1 MKSVIRCTLLAVFLG
16 SLSALAAAGAPG
28 APGDEP
34 AKRMVKFADLDLSEA
49 AGVVALYV
57 RIQRAAQEV
66 CEPLISRDLHS
77 IAISTRCA
85 EQTIA
90 HAVAEV
96 NAPLLT
102 SYYLTK
108 SPPTAII
115 ARR

>member
-1 MKSVIRCTLLAVFLG
+1 MKSAIRCTLLAVFLG
-16 SLSALAAAGAPG
+16 SLSALAAAS

-34 AKRMVKFADLDLSEA
+34 ARRTVKFEDLNLSEA

-77 IAISTRCA
+77 IAISNGCA
-85 EQTIA
+85 ERAIA
-90 HAVAEV
+90 HAVADV

-108 SPPTAII
+108 SAPTAII